1 MPVSPPR
8 VPNRKPEQLR
18 PPHTGTQAPAT
29 RPALHVTAASQP
41 SRALLHTRG
50 LRGRLWQRCFSSSP
64 PSISGGCTRFGV
76 DFRSIRTRWA
86 IWACRH
92 ATNILRDAGLR
103 EFVEVVQTEHQFG
116 PLVPVLTVAPYLV
129 LGKSIMV
136 GFSMQVGFFALLG
149 LATYGIA
156 RRLTSPAGGVLAAVV
171 VCSIPAVSD
180 YSRTYHLVLGSTAL
194 FTSAIYALLQSDGLR
209 RRNWSVVSGILV
221 GLTVLARTMMPA
233 FVPSLVVSALVLAVL
248 RPGHRRARLT
258 NLGLWAFSAVAT
270 ASVWYAEN
278 WRYVYEY
285 LTGFGYGSQS
295 AQYGTPHSRFSWEY
309 WTAEGRIVAER
320 SLYAPLSLALLV
332 CLLGGVGALFVM
344 HRRRWKQALTEFVRS
359 DAVVPTLVV
368 LEGYLMLTSSQNDGT
383 GFWVPLVPSLA
394 ILCIAAL
401 WHVRGEPPAP
411 CSRRLSSVCR
421 RSTSS

>member
-1 MPVSPPR
+1 
-8 VPNRKPEQLR
+8 
-18 PPHTGTQAPAT
+18 
-29 RPALHVTAASQP
+29 
-41 SRALLHTRG
+41 
-50 LRGRLWQRCFSSSP
+50 
-64 PSISGGCTRFGV
+64 
-76 DFRSIRTRWA
+76 
-86 IWACRH
+86 
-92 ATNILRDAGLR
+92 
-103 EFVEVVQTEHQFG
+103 
-116 PLVPVLTVAPYLV
+116 
-129 LGKSIMV
+129 
-136 GFSMQVGFFALLG
+136 
-149 LATYGIA
+149 
-156 RRLTSPAGGVLAAVV
+156 
-171 VCSIPAVSD
+171 
-180 YSRTYHLVLGSTAL
+180 
-194 FTSAIYALLQSDGLR
+194 
-209 RRNWSVVSGILV
+209 
-221 GLTVLARTMMPA
+221 MPA

-401 WHVRGEPPAP
+401 WHVPWRAARTLLAATLVCVSAFNIVMKAGVSPP
-411 CSRRLSSVCR
+411 
-421 RSTSS
+421 